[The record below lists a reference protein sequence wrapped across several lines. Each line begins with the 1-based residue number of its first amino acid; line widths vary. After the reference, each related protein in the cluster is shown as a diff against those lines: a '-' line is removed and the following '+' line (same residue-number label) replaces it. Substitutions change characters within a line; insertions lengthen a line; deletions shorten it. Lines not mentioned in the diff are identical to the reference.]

1 MKRESETPSEPPHPT
16 DEFGFTEREQLF
28 ARISHRR
35 LSEFLADP
43 QTIVHQMQQ
52 SHNAFGEFVFLKV
65 SRPGRA
71 QRVWVTFWG
80 LGYHEYRE
88 RWLADEWFYYH
99 TNMLPGDDEQTLDK
113 EAVEQLLEERRNMIE
128 VAARQATQSARGRL
142 FEMLADLTDDDGAY
156 TDLQDLDD
164 LGGWWD
170 EDAE

>member
-1 MKRESETPSEPPHPT
+1 MERESESSSESPHPT
-16 DEFGFTEREQLF
+16 DEFGFTEHEQLF

-35 LSEFLADP
+35 LSEFLTDP
-43 QTIVHQMQQ
+43 QTIVRRMEE

-99 TNMLPGDDEQTLDK
+99 TNMLPGDDAQALDK
-113 EAVEQLLEERRNMIE
+113 EEVKRLLEERRKR
-128 VAARQATQSARGRL
+128 VQAAARQATQSARGRL
-142 FEMLADLTDDDGAY
+142 FEMLADITDDDGAY

-164 LGGWWD
+164 LASWWD